1 MKKVC
6 IYCRVNSPKQADGS
20 AERMELQI
28 ARCKKAANLH
38 NFTVVDEVRDFGK
51 SSFEKVS
58 NRRALNEMI
67 ERSRRGEFEVVVI
80 PTLKVFSLNVE
91 IANDIYEK
99 IKETGA
105 EVISDNDGEVDE
117 KMMQKLKGAAIY
129 GRMFGENDNQN

>member
-6 IYCRVNSPKQADGS
+6 FYCRVNSPEQAEGT
-20 AERMELQI
+20 AERMAKQI
-28 ARCKKAANLH
+28 ERCRNVANLH
-38 NFTVVDEVRDFGK
+38 NFTVVDEIRDFGK

-58 NRRALNEMI
+58 SRRALNEMI
-67 ERSRRGEFEVVVI
+67 ERSRRGDFEAVVI

-105 EVISDNDGEVDE
+105 EVISDNDGKVDDE
-117 KMMQKLKGAAIY
+117 MMWKMKGAAIY
-129 GRMFGENDNQN
+129 GRMLGENDNQN

>member
-1 MKKVC
+1 
-6 IYCRVNSPKQADGS
+6 
-20 AERMELQI
+20 
-28 ARCKKAANLH
+28 
-38 NFTVVDEVRDFGK
+38 
-51 SSFEKVS
+51 
-58 NRRALNEMI
+58 MI